1 MAGGAP
7 SSVLSALNVAL
18 LAQPSPDDSEPR
30 FLTATYAQ
38 LRLGSGR
45 VAVQFASAGDCP
57 MLIRRAD
64 GPGAGGGHVRNAAR
78 LVPGRRAARR
88 PRHRRAGDSLILHSD
103 GVTEARRNGEM
114 FGDDG
119 VAAVLDAVPVEAD
132 AATLAE
138 CIEQAVLA
146 FGGAEPAD
154 DMAVLVIRV
163 P

>member
-1 MAGGAP
+1 
-7 SSVLSALNVAL
+7 
-18 LAQPSPDDSEPR
+18 
-30 FLTATYAQ
+30 
-38 LRLGSGR
+38 
-45 VAVQFASAGDCP
+45 
-57 MLIRRAD
+57 
-64 GPGAGGGHVRNAAR
+64 
-78 LVPGRRAARR
+78 
-88 PRHRRAGDSLILHSD
+88 
-103 GVTEARRNGEM
+103 M